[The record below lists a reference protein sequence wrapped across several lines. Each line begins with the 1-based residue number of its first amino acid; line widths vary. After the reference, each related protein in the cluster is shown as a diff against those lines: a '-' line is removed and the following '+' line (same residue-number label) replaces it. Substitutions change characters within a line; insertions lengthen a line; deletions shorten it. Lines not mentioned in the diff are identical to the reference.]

1 MESNQ
6 GSLLS
11 VGITKFEATGRKMF
25 DKVLTVNV
33 VFISKVT
40 FTINIKMNVKTKNYF
55 EVLLNDIHRVSD
67 GIIES

>member
-6 GSLLS
+6 GSFLS

-33 VFISKVT
+33 VFISEVT
-40 FTINIKMNVKTKNYF
+40 FAININIKRKHYF
-55 EVLLNDIHRVSD
+55 EVLLNDIHQVSD
-67 GIIES
+67 GTIEC